1 FSIGLFPPRW
11 DKVVIYQKG
20 TWRGKDKKVKGT
32 KYKVKE
38 PGKMPPEINGPIKKA
53 VSLAFQRVPLS
64 LYLII
69 IFVI

>member
-1 FSIGLFPPRW
+1 MGQGCDISE
-11 DKVVIYQKG
+11 G

-32 KYKVKE
+32 RYKVNE

>member
-1 FSIGLFPPRW
+1 MGRC

-20 TWRGKDKKVKGT
+20 TWRGKDKKVKGAR
-32 KYKVKE
+32 YREKE
-38 PGKMPPEINGPIKKA
+38 PGKMNPEINGPITKDA
-53 VSLAFQRVPLS
+53 SLAFQLAPLS